1 MTVEPGCYFVDA
13 LIDDVNM
20 SENVKKCINFDT
32 IDKKFRG
39 FGGIRI
45 EDNLVVTKTGCKSWT
60 NVPRET
66 EDIERV
72 MSGELVWP

>member
-1 MTVEPGCYFVDA
+1 MRVDAGCYFVDA

-39 FGGIRI
+39 FGGVRI